1 MGAVAAGIGAQV
13 AVFVVEHL
21 VDVDVEDVL
30 PVGQRSELLIEAVD
44 AGVIERRVRARA
56 RRPDVQIRL
65 DIDDGVRLRGTF
77 EYSGKYV
84 CQSIYGSAFFWK
96 IFAEN
101 EGDSGAGTGADQRVS
116 GQM

>member
-30 PVGQRSELLIEAVD
+30 PVGQRGKLLVEAVD

-56 RRPDVQIRL
+56 RGLQCL
-65 DIDDGVRLRGTF
+65 
-77 EYSGKYV
+77 
-84 CQSIYGSAFFWK
+84 A
-96 IFAEN
+96 
-101 EGDSGAGTGADQRVS
+101 
-116 GQM
+116 